1 MCSKRF
7 LVLLALCC
15 TLWGSALSAQEIVVN
30 RNDEGRIVSSSHR
43 VLDADDHLAVLITY
57 TYDSLGIVENRMLQS
72 YDRNDRPLRKE
83 IYTADEYLLYTEENS
98 YDRHGNRT
106 RSIQTTY
113 DEEGRP
119 THNTYRYRY
128 ARRPDGTY
136 RLVGIR
142 LNGKEVPFEE

>member
-15 TLWGSALSAQEIVVN
+15 TLWATALSAQEAVVN
-30 RNDEGRIVSSSHR
+30 RDEDGHIVSSSHR
-43 VLDADDHLAVLITY
+43 VVDADDHLAVLITY
-57 TYDSLGIVENRMLQS
+57 TYDSLGIVETRTLQS
-72 YDRNDRPLRKE
+72 YDRHGRPLRKE
-83 IYTADEYLLYTEENS
+83 IYTADEYLLYTEQNS

-106 RSIQTTY
+106 RCVQTTY
-113 DEEGRP
+113 DEEGNP
-119 THNTYRYRY
+119 AENTYCYRY
-128 ARRPDGTY
+128 TRRPDGSY

>member
-15 TLWGSALSAQEIVVN
+15 TLWATALSAQEAVVN
-30 RNDEGRIVSSSHR
+30 RDEDGHIVSSSHR
-43 VLDADDHLAVLITY
+43 VVDADDHLAVLITY
-57 TYDSLGIVENRMLQS
+57 TYDSLGIVETRMLQS
-72 YDRNDRPLRKE
+72 YDRHGRPLRKE
-83 IYTADEYLLYTEENS
+83 IYTADEYLLYTEQNS

-106 RSIQTTY
+106 RCVQTTY
-113 DEEGRP
+113 DEEGNP
-119 THNTYRYRY
+119 AENTYRYRY
-128 ARRPDGTY
+128 TRRPDGSY

>member
-1 MCSKRF
+1 MHAKPLITLFALWC
-7 LVLLALCC
+7 VL
-15 TLWGSALSAQEIVVN
+15 GVPSLSAQEIVIN

-43 VLDADDHLAVLITY
+43 VLDANDHLAVLITY
-57 TYDSLGIVENRMLQS
+57 NYDSLGIVETRMLQS
-72 YDRNDRPLRKE
+72 YDRYDRPLRKE
-83 IYTADEYLLYTEENS
+83 IYTADEYLLYTEENR

-106 RSIQTTY
+106 RCIQTTY

-119 THNTYRYRY
+119 THTTYRYRY
-128 ARRPDGTY
+128 TRRSDGSY

>member
-1 MCSKRF
+1 MHAKPLITLFALWC
-7 LVLLALCC
+7 VL
-15 TLWGSALSAQEIVVN
+15 GVPSLSAQEIVIN

-43 VLDADDHLAVLITY
+43 VLDANDHLAVLITY
-57 TYDSLGIVENRMLQS
+57 NYDSLGIVETRMLQS
-72 YDRNDRPLRKE
+72 YDRYDRPLRKE
-83 IYTADEYLLYTEENS
+83 IYTADEYLLYTEENR

-106 RSIQTTY
+106 RCIQTTY

-128 ARRPDGTY
+128 TRRSDGSY

-142 LNGKEVPFEE
+142 LNGTEVPFEE